1 MKQLKVILGII
12 YPILIILLC
21 LSNCKG
27 CKDDREASRSKEEP
41 SDTTRVIEEPVD
53 SANVVMEPVDSASVV
68 EQAQQTGQSGNL
80 KVTLLWNFQGDI
92 DLHVTQPNGK
102 TIYYKESKDLSTGG
116 FLDVDNRDGGDGS
129 AENIFWANPP
139 KGKYKVSIV
148 YYQVSHKTNVGES
161 GICSVVVFQEGKEP
175 KTYQVEMNTIKET
188 KNIVELNIE

>member
-1 MKQLKVILGII
+1 MNMKQLKVILGII

-27 CKDDREASRSKEEP
+27 CKNSRETSGSTEDLI
-41 SDTTRVIEEPVD
+41 DTTRVVEEPVD
-53 SANVVMEPVDSASVV
+53 TTSVV
-68 EQAQQTGQSGNL
+68 EQAQHTGQSGNL

-116 FLDVDNRDGGDGS
+116 FLDVDNRDGGNGS

-139 KGKYKVSIV
+139 KGEYNVKLV
-148 YYQVSHKTNVGES
+148 YYQESQATGNAES
-161 GICSVVVFQEGKEP
+161 GICSVVVFQQGRSP
-175 KTYQVEMNTIKET
+175 QTYRVEMNRVKEE
-188 KNIVELNIE
+188 KNVVTVNIR